1 MHRHR
6 GRCLFGEKRA
16 SREWGGSGSANCGN
30 GRSSKGSSSN
40 GSSVRCLSRGDER
53 GLPEVF
59 EVSLAS
65 QSIGD
70 DDIADGVSSQDIVG
84 GISIARAFKVGQASI

>member
-1 MHRHR
+1 M
-6 GRCLFGEKRA
+6 
-16 SREWGGSGSANCGN
+16 
-30 GRSSKGSSSN
+30 
-40 GSSVRCLSRGDER
+40 
-53 GLPEVF
+53 PEVF

-84 GISIARAFKVGQASI
+84 GISIARAFKLG